1 MSSLGSIPALQA
13 LTPAVLD
20 ELAGRT
26 RTAHF
31 DAGAVLRPAG
41 GVARHAVF
49 LLSGTLVA
57 THTSL
62 GGVEAWPDRWVGPA
76 IADKPATLAGGPSP
90 TGLTALTAVAVRLLP
105 RTGFLRLLDE
115 QPTVRQHALA
125 QMAREAVAVRSRL
138 ARAVTLPAAA
148 QVAAWLSEQ
157 DRDPRFAWRGS
168 QEQLARVL
176 GLSRVTVN
184 RALAHLSQAGAVA
197 LTARGIVVVDRER
210 LAAVAEHPE

>member
-1 MSSLGSIPALQA
+1 M
-13 LTPAVLD
+13 LD

-26 RTAHF
+26 RAARLA
-31 DAGAVLRPAG
+31 AGTVLRPAG
-41 GVARHAVF
+41 GVARDAVF

-90 TGLTALTAVAVRLLP
+90 TGLAALTAVAVRLLP
-105 RTGFLRLLDE
+105 RTGFLRLLDD
-115 QPTVRQHALA
+115 QPTVRRHALA
-125 QMAREAVAVRSRL
+125 QVAREAVAVRSRL
-138 ARAVTLPAAA
+138 ARAVTLPAVA

-184 RALAHLSQAGAVA
+184 RALAHLSRAGAITV
-197 LTARGIVVVDRER
+197 TARGVLIVDHKR
-210 LAAVAEHPE
+210 LALLAEHPK